1 MEMIIMEMIHRY
13 YDNVA
18 LIVMKALG
26 ERMIQEDFKDYT
38 SNRRRKRSH
47 NSIGNNSIFQ
57 TSRNNHQSVLKYA
70 MEKRDGSLFH
80 RTLDL
85 NSSVENILENLAS
98 AVEYSG
104 AAKVHPPPPQHSPTS
119 QSQKSDSDSIDWI
132 KYNPE
137 QQQNID
143 HQYNVN
149 SNRGRDLERF
159 LSSITRTQIEERKAS
174 RMDAT
179 AVTLVARRLFGFQSI
194 DGVRLGWSSKA
205 FTGLLSS
212 LIRLHEE
219 YEQTFGVRSFYPLRL
234 VFSHD
239 EYKHPLDVYGGNLYL
254 KPSATKLEWLKS
266 IKEVTDERLEEFS
279 MNRHSVTERVTL
291 LQEGL
296 GIDLGIN
303 DSSINDI
310 KVQKGFTCS
319 PLEYYLFLKRN
330 GEPYRSTASISS
342 KTPLPDSNEL
352 VPVLS
357 SSSVCATRR
366 LRLVVESSMSS
377 RRARVTKE
385 GLIQVPST
393 ITSPELI
400 SVVTNFSL
408 LVGERDDA
416 EEQEKMKCRKAVE
429 AVQWE
434 LGLQK
439 VSRSNQRVCRKDFLS
454 ALSRLLDHQPR
465 LSEGCLS
472 GASLRVEPSGQFCH
486 LSDDGAIV
494 IPHNW
499 R

>member
-1 MEMIIMEMIHRY
+1 MIHRY

-18 LIVMKALG
+18 RTTVMKALG

-38 SNRRRKRSH
+38 SNKRRKRNH
-47 NSIGNNSIFQ
+47 YSIGNNNHFQ
-57 TSRNNHQSVLKYA
+57 TSRSNHQSVLKYA

-85 NSSVENILENLAS
+85 NSSVENILQNLAA

-104 AAKVHPPPPQHSPTS
+104 AAKVHPPPPQPPP
-119 QSQKSDSDSIDWI
+119 QPQKSQNGPIDWI

-174 RMDAT
+174 RMNAI
-179 AVTLVARRLFGFQSI
+179 AVTLVTRRLFGFQSI
-194 DGVRLGWSSKA
+194 DGVRLGWSSEA
-205 FTGLLSS
+205 FAGLLSS

-254 KPSATKLEWLKS
+254 KPSGTQLEWLKS

-279 MNRHSVTERVTL
+279 MNRHSVMERVTL

-296 GIDLGIN
+296 GIDLGVD

-310 KVQKGFTCS
+310 RVQKGFTCS
-319 PLEYYLFLKRN
+319 SLEYYLFLKRN
-330 GEPYRSTASISS
+330 CEPYRSTASIST
-342 KTPLPDSNEL
+342 KTPLTDSNEL
-352 VPVLS
+352 VPVPS
-357 SSSVCATRR
+357 SSSLCATRR
-366 LRLVVESSMSS
+366 LRLVVESPMSS

-385 GLIQVPST
+385 GFIQVPST

-400 SVVTNFSL
+400 SAVTNFSL
-408 LVGERDDA
+408 LAGERHDA
-416 EEQEKMKCRKAVE
+416 EEQEKVKCRKAVE
-429 AVQWE
+429 EVQWE

-439 VSRSNQRVCRKDFLS
+439 VSRSNQRVCRKDFFS
-454 ALSRLLDHQPR
+454 ALSRLLDHKPR
-465 LSEGCLS
+465 LVEGCLS

-486 LSDDGAIV
+486 LSDDGTIV